1 MDRFT
6 KLKYNPLYKNVS
18 TNGINQMSMINEYN
32 LHNYSGVSEIIKNIK
47 NYDLFYFNDKSDSLN
62 DLQTKKRY

>member
-18 TNGINQMSMINEYN
+18 TNGLEQMSMINEYN
-32 LHNYSGVSEIIKNIK
+32 LHNYSGVSELIKNIK
-47 NYDLFYFNDKSDSLN
+47 NYDLFYFNA
-62 DLQTKKRY
+62 